1 MDPWIQSQ
9 LTGLSWATTYKGV
22 LADFHPVTISL
33 VSDNYHIAGYLI
45 HDGDGKKHRL
55 LGEASKNGQVQLQER
70 DQNDRLTGYL
80 TGTITKDQ
88 LLMDWISPE
97 KNRMF
102 QVRATPESLIKIKTF
117 KPVSEWI
124 QVSSAPS
131 ISMAVQKMDHGI
143 VSGIANR
150 DGHYTR
156 FEGYCLDGSC
166 SLWNT
171 IIQNP
176 TGAPIKVQMR
186 QRDTQT
192 YKATIDGVDYTGTIY
207 SSLPLVVKRYDNSL
221 GFLDFVYPQLG
232 SEVFEN
238 WVKHFIDPMWEKGT
252 AMLGG
257 KSDANGRLVY
267 RSSGWIE
274 ILEDNPQFTSGIV
287 TFINPG
293 DTKRTPFL
301 WLKKEEIIMATQE
314 LYNVP
319 EDATQASSLAV
330 KSTAREDEEGYQ
342 AWLSKAGYPFMLPTS
357 NGVAMATE
365 FNMIYG
371 DDICLLPETSGK
383 AMIKRK
389 YWKYFGW

>member
-1 MDPWIQSQ
+1 
-9 LTGLSWATTYKGV
+9 
-22 LADFHPVTISL
+22 
-33 VSDNYHIAGYLI
+33 
-45 HDGDGKKHRL
+45 
-55 LGEASKNGQVQLQER
+55 
-70 DQNDRLTGYL
+70 
-80 TGTITKDQ
+80 
-88 LLMDWISPE
+88 
-97 KNRMF
+97 
-102 QVRATPESLIKIKTF
+102 
-117 KPVSEWI
+117 
-124 QVSSAPS
+124 
-131 ISMAVQKMDHGI
+131 
-143 VSGIANR
+143 
-150 DGHYTR
+150 
-156 FEGYCLDGSC
+156 
-166 SLWNT
+166 
-171 IIQNP
+171 
-176 TGAPIKVQMR
+176 
-186 QRDTQT
+186 
-192 YKATIDGVDYTGTIY
+192 
-207 SSLPLVVKRYDNSL
+207 
-221 GFLDFVYPQLG
+221 
-232 SEVFEN
+232 
-238 WVKHFIDPMWEKGT
+238 
-252 AMLGG
+252 MLGG
-257 KSDANGRLVY
+257 KSDSNGRLVY

-301 WLKKEEIIMATQE
+301 WLKKEEIIMATPE